1 MEMQSSVEEAQD
13 VMEGRRRTNRRTG
26 ERRILGLLVEEDR
39 RMGMDRRSGED
50 RRVVGR
56 LLYSEFSSVYQ

>member
-1 MEMQSSVEEAQD
+1 MELQASVEEPQD
-13 VMEGRRRTNRRTG
+13 VMEGRRRTNRREG
-26 ERRILGLLVEEDR
+26 ERRILGLLVEENR
-39 RMGMDRRSGED
+39 RAGLDRRSGED